1 MPSDPPTFDSAKV
14 AAIRDLLP
22 TSLGSEALRD
32 RIAAELRANAVF
44 SARTGNAVYLDA
56 LKKIIDQVAAGSMDQ
71 ATARVTLLELLRAL
85 RYTPEGGFPDDP
97 PGEIPPAIAGEIRD
111 LSSPVRLN
119 LIIDTQ
125 RALMRGRG
133 QQLRGMEPAR
143 LQQFPAWEL
152 VRREERLEPRLWKEG
167 GGGSLPRHQGEVDM
181 RSRWLIAGGLLTK
194 GRMIALKG
202 DPIWGELGS
211 SGNFDDAL
219 DTDHPP
225 FAFNSGMHW
234 MEVSLGEAREL
245 GIKGPDGESIEK
257 WLTEEHPVYQGEQPA
272 LPVPVISVKKLDPE
286 MVAKLEKAAEAS
298 ITGGVAYPA
307 GADMS
312 DRIAAR
318 RAAREARRAELADQ
332 ATAKA
337 AAAYA
342 ARGEED
348 PQA

>member
-1 MPSDPPTFDSAKV
+1 MTPDSPQFDSAKV

-22 TSLGSEALRD
+22 TSLGTEGLRN
-32 RIAAELRANAVF
+32 RIAVELRANAVF
-44 SARTGNAVYLDA
+44 SARTGNAIYLDL
-56 LKKIIDQVAAGSMDQ
+56 LKRVIDQVAAGSMDQ

-111 LSSPVRLN
+111 LSSPTRLN

-133 QQLRGMEPAR
+133 QQLRGMAPAR

-152 VRREERLEPRLWKEG
+152 VRREERMEPRHWKSGDG
-167 GGGSLPRHQGEVDM
+167 GTPPRHAGVADM
-181 RSRWLIAGGLLTK
+181 RSRWIIAGGLLTQ
-194 GRMIALKG
+194 GRMIAVKG

-234 MEVSLGEAREL
+234 MEISLGEAREL
-245 GIKGPDGESIEK
+245 GITGPDGESIDA
-257 WLTEEHPVYQGEQPA
+257 WLTEEHPVITGKQPA
-272 LPVPVISVKKLDPE
+272 LPVPTISVRKMDPAL
-286 MVAKLEKAAEAS
+286 VSKLEKAAEAT

-307 GADMS
+307 GADMG

-318 RAAREARRAELADQ
+318 RAAREARRAELAQQ
-332 ATAKA
+332 ATDKA

-342 ARGEED
+342 TRGEED
-348 PQA
+348 PQP